1 MKYLLPVV
9 FAMLAGCQTRPGP
22 IQIDLPQLKSYLS
35 QKNEVA
41 QWSSKARLSA
51 LGGRAPSQQLAPT
64 FDMPFSQAKLKAHV
78 LDVRSEENFAQFNM
92 SMDPITK
99 MPVSNIPAARLQPLS
114 AEEAIKVIAEKGM
127 TRESIIIVV
136 CGQGGGSPDMA
147 RQIFDWGYPRVLNY
161 PGDYSGMTGCLS
173 H

>member
-1 MKYLLPVV
+1 MKYLLLL
-9 FAMLAGCQTRPGP
+9 FILILIGCQTRPGP

-51 LGGRAPSQQLAPT
+51 LGGRVPSQQLAPT
-64 FDMPFSQAKLKAHV
+64 FNMPFSKAKLKAHV

-99 MPVSNIPAARLQPLS
+99 MPVSNIPASKLEPS
-114 AEEAIKVIAEKGM
+114 TAEEAEKMIAEKGM
-127 TRESIIIVV
+127 TRDSIIIVV
-136 CGQGGGSPDMA
+136 CSKGGGSPDIA
-147 RQIFDWGYPRVLNY
+147 RQIFDWGYSRVLNY
-161 PGDYSGMTGCLS
+161 PGDYSGMTGCQN